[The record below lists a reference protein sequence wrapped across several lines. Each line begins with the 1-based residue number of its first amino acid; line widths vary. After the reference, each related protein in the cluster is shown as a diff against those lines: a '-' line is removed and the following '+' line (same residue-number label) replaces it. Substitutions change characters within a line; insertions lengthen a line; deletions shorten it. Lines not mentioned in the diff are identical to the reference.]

1 MLRKSLLLALLT
13 AFILTGLG
21 SPTFTTAQ
29 ETPAAEEGAKPKK
42 KKPRA
47 NNPNTDYGKAQ
58 QMLKDA
64 GLYQGEIT
72 GYKNPETTEALR
84 KYQEQNGLKVT
95 GTLNNETR
103 EKMGLPKRKPP
114 VRKKEGGGETA
125 PQSQPNP

>member
-1 MLRKSLLLALLT
+1 MLRKSLLLALLA
-13 AFILTGLG
+13 AFVLTGFSGL
-21 SPTFTTAQ
+21 TLTAAAQ
-29 ETPAAEEGAKPKK
+29 ETPAAEKGAKPKRK
-42 KKPRA
+42 RNCA

-58 QMLKDA
+58 TMLKEA

-72 GYKNPETTEALR
+72 GCKNPETTEALR

-114 VRKKEGGGETA
+114 VKKKAEEGAET
-125 PQSQPNP
+125 P

>member
-13 AFILTGLG
+13 AFVLTGFG
-21 SPTFTTAQ
+21 GPTFTAAQ
-29 ETPAAEEGAKPKK
+29 ETPAAEEGTKPK

-64 GLYQGEIT
+64 GLYKGEIT

-95 GTLNNETR
+95 GTLSNETR

-114 VRKKEGGGETA
+114 VKKKEEGGETA
-125 PQSQPNP
+125 PQSKPKS